1 MKKIVILG
9 STGSIGRQTL
19 DVVSQHPEA
28 FKVIGLSGHAN
39 YELLEKQV
47 RKFRPLACAMTNSRA
62 LEKLREG
69 LFQTEIEFMGIEQLA
84 GLEECDLVVNA
95 LVGSVGLIPTLK
107 AIQAGKDI
115 ALANK
120 ESLVVVGEL
129 VSRFAQE
136 KKVKILPVDSE
147 HSAIFQCLQGEDPS
161 HLRRIIL
168 TGSGGPFWGR
178 NRRELKGVTVEEAL
192 AHPRWKMGAKISID
206 SATLMNKGLEV
217 IEAHFLFGLSY
228 DSIEVIIHPQSFI
241 HSMVEFKDGSI
252 KAQLGVTDMRI
263 PIQYAL
269 SFPERLPSPL
279 AGLDLGQMESLTF
292 EKPDWDNFPCLGYA
306 YEAGRRGGS
315 YPAVL
320 NAANEEAVAAFL
332 SRKIGFLDIS
342 EVIGET
348 LNSYIPSGAIDL
360 EGLIEAENWAREK
373 ARKLIRMKSKE

>member
-28 FKVIGLSGHAN
+28 FKVIGLSGHSN
-39 YELLEKQV
+39 YEFLEKQA
-47 RKFRPLACAMTNSRA
+47 RKFKPLALAMTDSQA
-62 LEKLREG
+62 LERLREV
-69 LFQTEIEFMGIEQLA
+69 LSDTPIEFVGIEQLA
-84 GLEECDLVVNA
+84 SLEECDLVVNA

-120 ESLVVVGEL
+120 ESLVVGGEL
-129 VSRFAQE
+129 VSRLAQE

-178 NRRELKGVTVEEAL
+178 NRKELKEVTVEEAL
-192 AHPRWKMGAKISID
+192 AHPRWKMGPKISID

-252 KAQLGVTDMRI
+252 KAQMGMTDMRI

-320 NAANEEAVAAFL
+320 NAANEEVVAAFL
-332 SRKIGFLDIS
+332 SRRVGFLDIS
-342 EVIGET
+342 EVIEQILSSHT
-348 LNSYIPSGAIDL
+348 SSGSIDL
-360 EGLIEAENWAREK
+360 EGLIETERWAREK
-373 ARKLIRMKSKE
+373 ARSLIDQG